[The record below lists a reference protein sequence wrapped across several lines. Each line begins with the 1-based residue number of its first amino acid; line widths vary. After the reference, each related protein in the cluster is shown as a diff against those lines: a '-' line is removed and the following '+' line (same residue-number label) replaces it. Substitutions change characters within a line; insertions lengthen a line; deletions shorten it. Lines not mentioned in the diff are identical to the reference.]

1 MKSILS
7 ICLIMILVSLN
18 LLAESP
24 IIDSDMTLTEA
35 LKGTKAPME
44 ILEKLELITVEY
56 YSFDNKIHCGQ
67 LVLHQSLVGDVMQVF
82 EMMKKD
88 KFPIAK
94 CIPIVKYG
102 WSDSA
107 SMADN
112 NTSAFNYRFV
122 AGTTNL
128 SNHAKG
134 MAIDFNPVQN
144 PAVYNNG
151 NVSPNGAKYNTKASG
166 TILED
171 SEYTKFLVGKKWR
184 WGGVWTSVKDYQH
197 FDKPL

>member
-1 MKSILS
+1 MKSIFS

-18 LLAESP
+18 LMAEAP
-24 IIDSDMTLTEA
+24 IIDSDMTLVEA

-44 ILEKLELITVEY
+44 ILEKLELVNVEY

-67 LVLHQSLVGDVMQVF
+67 LVLHQSLVSDVMQVF

-112 NTSAFNYRFV
+112 NTSSFNYRFV

-151 NVSPNGAKYNTKASG
+151 NVSPKGAKYNTAAKG

-171 SEYTKFLVGKKWR
+171 SEYTKFLVGRKWR

>member
-1 MKSILS
+1 MKTFLS
-7 ICLIMILVSLN
+7 LCLVLIAVSLN
-18 LLAESP
+18 LFAEQP
-24 IIDSDMTLTEA
+24 IVDSDMTMEEA
-35 LKGTKAPME
+35 LNGTAAPAE
-44 ILEKLELITVEY
+44 IIEKLELITVEY
-56 YSFDNKIHCGQ
+56 YSFDNKLHSGQ
-67 LVLHQSLVGDVMQVF
+67 LIMHRSLVSDIIQLF
-82 EMMKKD
+82 DLMKED

-94 CIPIVKYG
+94 CIPIVKYD

-112 NTSAFNYRFV
+112 NTSGFNYRFV
-122 AGTTNL
+122 AGTKNL

-134 MAIDFNPVQN
+134 MAIDINPVQN

-151 NVSPNGAKYNTKASG
+151 NISPQGAKYNTKARG
-166 TILED
+166 TILDD
-171 SEYTKFLVGKKWR
+171 SEYTKFLVGKQWR

>member
-1 MKSILS
+1 MKLVISITLCIVALS
-7 ICLIMILVSLN
+7 IN
-18 LLAESP
+18 LLASSP
-24 IIDSDMTLTEA
+24 IIDSDMTLKEA
-35 LKGTKAPME
+35 LKGTKAPAD
-44 ILEKLELITVEY
+44 IIEKLELVTVEY
-56 YSFDNKIHCGQ
+56 YSFDNKLHRGQ
-67 LVLHQSLVGDVMQVF
+67 LVLHDSVVEDLKKVF
-82 EMMKKD
+82 EMMKED

-94 CIPIVKYG
+94 CIPIVKYD

-134 MAIDFNPVQN
+134 IAIDFNPVQN

-151 NVSPNGAKYNTKASG
+151 DISPKGAKFNPKAKG
-166 TILED
+166 TITED
-171 SEYTKFLVGKKWR
+171 SRYTKFLMDNKWR
-184 WGGVWTSVKDYQH
+184 WGGVWTSLKDYQH
-197 FDKPL
+197 FDKPF